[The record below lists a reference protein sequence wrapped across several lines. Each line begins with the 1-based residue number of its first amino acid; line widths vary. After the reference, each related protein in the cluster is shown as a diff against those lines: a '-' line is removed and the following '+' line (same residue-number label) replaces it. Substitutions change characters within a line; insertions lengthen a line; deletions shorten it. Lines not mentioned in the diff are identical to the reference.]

1 MNRHLFL
8 SLLGSAPAI
17 TMLPSL
23 NVVKPLPKKIKP
35 YTETYTHLNFK
46 PIVITE
52 WLLQNGETRQLPYAV
67 TLFYSDKLTVHVNER
82 GQF

>member
-17 TMLPSL
+17 TMLPSH
-23 NVVKPLPKKIKP
+23 KPLPKKIKP

-52 WLLQNGETRQLPYAV
+52 WLLQNGETKKLP
-67 TLFYSDKLTVHVNER
+67 TPIWLHQNDQLTVHINER

>member
-17 TMLPSL
+17 TMLP
-23 NVVKPLPKKIKP
+23 NHKPLPKKIKP